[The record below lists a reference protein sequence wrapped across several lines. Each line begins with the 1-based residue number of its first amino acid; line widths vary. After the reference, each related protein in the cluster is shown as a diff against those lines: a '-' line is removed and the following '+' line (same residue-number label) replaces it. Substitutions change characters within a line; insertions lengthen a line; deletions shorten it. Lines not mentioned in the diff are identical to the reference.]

1 MKRIAFALGLCAL
14 LASHSASAIKVPTG
28 SDDINLNINLL
39 LQPRF
44 EVTFD
49 RTTPDKSAD
58 FDFYIRRGRIQV
70 SATAYKMFSFMI
82 QTDNSNWGK
91 AGNLANNQGN
101 GQPFIIQDLLVS
113 FTPIEDFTIDT
124 GLILE
129 PGIRIGSYSA
139 SGGQGIVETPTA
151 LILDNNAK
159 GFREMGAQLRGFLLA
174 RRIHYRVGIWEGVHN
189 QAETASTGAAVAGG
203 PAANPSGKPMLG
215 GHVRFNIIGEETGYA
230 FNQMYLDG
238 KTRASVGFA
247 TQFQKHGACAV
258 GLGVTPAGSSVT
270 TAVPP
275 TGVPPNTTVCNL
287 TGPVSTAGTTVA
299 DYKMFAGDAFFDA
312 ALPGDM
318 EFAVDFGI
326 YRWDYG
332 GNSTRTGVGYAGS
345 VGFRFGPIEPVI
357 SGYRYIADDNASA
370 GTAAGVSRATDM
382 RKLAGGLTW
391 YMKGHQTKISAEV
404 NSIITGDQKGPAVNA
419 IFIQTQAAY

>member
-1 MKRIAFALGLCAL
+1 MTILLATASWLLGEACAAGTSDEGRRLEHSRDRLSRRRKFAFVCESWDAAPAWCIVSVGLAKSVRPDALQTRHRPVLQTQPSWGTMRRDASSALRPLGDARERKPMKRIAFALGLGAL
-14 LASHSASAIKVPTG
+14 LSSHSASAIKVPTG

-82 QTDNSNWGK
+82 QTDNSNWGR

-318 EFAVDFGI
+318 EFAVD
-326 YRWDYG
+326 
-332 GNSTRTGVGYAGS
+332 
-345 VGFRFGPIEPVI
+345 
-357 SGYRYIADDNASA
+357 
-370 GTAAGVSRATDM
+370 
-382 RKLAGGLTW
+382 
-391 YMKGHQTKISAEV
+391 
-404 NSIITGDQKGPAVNA
+404 
-419 IFIQTQAAY
+419 